1 MYILKNALKNVTRN
15 KGRNI
20 LLEIIMT
27 AILSCVAISVI
38 INTTSSEIIKSYKD
52 KFGSEV
58 YIQTDMKKLKEAM
71 QSGKFNPN
79 KGTGITNDLIRDL
92 TKSEYLKETKMSC
105 EYFGVNDKL
114 KALDQDEENS
124 QKENSEMSGVIIE
137 DVHSDQ
143 EMERPNLFI
152 IGNNSIEN
160 LEDFSKGNRKIVDGK
175 MYSKKGE
182 SIVSKEFAKLNN
194 LKVGDIIEVK
204 NTDKSKK
211 YDPLKLKISGIYQEL
226 ATDKQDQQGFMPKMA
241 INNKSNEILTSF
253 DTLDSYNKK
262 VKKDKDLF
270 AIEARYF
277 LKDPDLLSKFDK
289 EAHEKGLSDMA
300 NVSTDKGNYDSIVK
314 PVEGLQKIA
323 NMFMTLVLVFGG
335 SVLILISILGIRER
349 KYEIGV
355 LRAMGMKKEQIVL
368 GIIFETLSIIVV
380 SLVGGLSIGS
390 FSAQPISNI
399 LMKNQLKV
407 QSEAMGDGFAANMIS
422 IGSNIKD
429 ATNATLTNLN
439 VSLTGSAI
447 LAITAIALLLGV
459 VSIGIGAIYI
469 MRYEPMKIL
478 SERN

>member
-1 MYILKNALKNVTRN
+1 MYILKNALKNLTRN

-20 LLEIIMT
+20 LICIIMT
-27 AILSCVAISVI
+27 AILSSVAISVI
-38 INTTSSEIIKSYKD
+38 INITSSEIIKNYKD

-58 YIQTDMKKLKEAM
+58 YIQTDREKLKEAI
-71 QSGKFNPN
+71 QSGKFDPN
-79 KGTGITNDLIRDL
+79 KGTGITNDLIRNL
-92 TKSEYLKETKMSC
+92 AKSEYLKETKMQSK
-105 EYFGVNDKL
+105 YYGVNDKL
-114 KALDQDEENS
+114 KALDQDEDNS
-124 QKENSEMSGVIIE
+124 KMGRVIIPGG
-137 DVHSDQ
+137 DSSQ
-143 EMERPNLFI
+143 ELDSPNLVV
-152 IGNNSIEN
+152 IGNNKIEN

-175 MYSKKGE
+175 MYSKKE
-182 SIVSKEFAKLNN
+182 EAIVSEEFAKLNN

-226 ATDKQDQQGFMPKMA
+226 ATDKEDQQGFMPKMA
-241 INNKSNEILTSF
+241 VTNKSNEILTSF

-270 AIEARYF
+270 TIEARYF
-277 LKDPDLLSKFDK
+277 LKDPDLLYKFDK

-300 NVSTDKGNYDSIVK
+300 NVSTDKENYDLIVK
-314 PVEGLQKIA
+314 PVEGLQKIS
-323 NMFMTLVLVFGG
+323 NVFMTLVLVFGG

-355 LRAMGMKKEQIVL
+355 LRAMGMKKGKIAL

-390 FSAQPISNI
+390 FSAQPISDM
-399 LMKNQLKV
+399 LMKNQL
-407 QSEAMGDGFAANMIS
+407 EAQKQTMSDGFSTMITSSGNM
-422 IGSNIKD
+422 KD
-429 ATNATLTNLN
+429 ATKAALTHLN
-439 VSLTGSAI
+439 VSLTRDAI
-447 LAITAIALLLGV
+447 LAITAIALLLGAI
-459 VSIGIGAIYI
+459 SIGIGVIYI

>member
-1 MYILKNALKNVTRN
+1 MYILKNALKNIRRN

-20 LLEIIMT
+20 LLGIIMT

-38 INTTSSEIIKSYKD
+38 INTTSYQIIKSYKD

-71 QSGKFNPN
+71 QSGKFDPN
-79 KGTGITNDLIRDL
+79 KGTGITNDLIRNL
-92 TKSEYLKETKMSC
+92 GKSEYLKETKMIC
-105 EYFGVNDKL
+105 KYYGVNDKL
-114 KALDQDEENS
+114 KALDQDEDNS
-124 QKENSEMSGVIIE
+124 QMGRVIVAGGDSG
-137 DVHSDQ
+137 Q
-143 EMERPNLFI
+143 ELDSPNLFV
-152 IGNNSIEN
+152 IGNNKIEN
-160 LEDFSKGNRKIVDGK
+160 LDDFLKGDRKIVDGK
-175 MYSKKGE
+175 MYSKKE
-182 SIVSKEFAKLNN
+182 EVIVSDEFAKLNN

-211 YDPLKLKISGIYQEL
+211 YDPLKLKISGIYQDL

-314 PVEGLQKIA
+314 PVEGLQKIS
-323 NMFMTLVLVFGG
+323 NVFMTLVLVFGG

-368 GIIFETLSIIVV
+368 GIIFETLFIIVV

-407 QSEAMGDGFAANMIS
+407 QSEAMSDGFAANMVS

-459 VSIGIGAIYI
+459 ISIGIGAIYI

>member
-1 MYILKNALKNVTRN
+1 MYILKNALKNLTRN

-20 LLEIIMT
+20 LICIIMT
-27 AILSCVAISVI
+27 AILSSVAISVI
-38 INTTSSEIIKSYKD
+38 INITSSEIIKNYKD

-58 YIQTDMKKLKEAM
+58 YIQTDREKLKEAI
-71 QSGKFNPN
+71 QSGKFDPN
-79 KGTGITNDLIRDL
+79 KGTGITNDLIRNL
-92 TKSEYLKETKMSC
+92 AKSEYLKETKMQSK
-105 EYFGVNDKL
+105 YYGVNDKL
-114 KALDQDEENS
+114 KALDQDEDNS
-124 QKENSEMSGVIIE
+124 KMGRVIIPGG
-137 DVHSDQ
+137 DSSQ
-143 EMERPNLFI
+143 ELDSPNLVV
-152 IGNNSIEN
+152 IGNNKIEN

-175 MYSKKGE
+175 MYSKKE
-182 SIVSKEFAKLNN
+182 EAIVSEEFAKLNN

-226 ATDKQDQQGFMPKMA
+226 ATDKEDQQGFMPKMA
-241 INNKSNEILTSF
+241 VTNKSNEILTSF

-270 AIEARYF
+270 TIEARYF

-300 NVSTDKGNYDSIVK
+300 NVSTDKENYDLIVK
-314 PVEGLQKIA
+314 PVEGLQKIS
-323 NMFMTLVLVFGG
+323 NVFMTLVLVFGG

-355 LRAMGMKKEQIVL
+355 LRAMGMKKGKIAL

-390 FSAQPISNI
+390 FSAQPISDM
-399 LMKNQLKV
+399 LMKNQL
-407 QSEAMGDGFAANMIS
+407 EAQKQTMSDGFSTMITSSGNM
-422 IGSNIKD
+422 KD
-429 ATNATLTNLN
+429 ATKAALTHLN
-439 VSLTGSAI
+439 VSLTRDAI
-447 LAITAIALLLGV
+447 LAITAIALLLGAI
-459 VSIGIGAIYI
+459 SIGIGVIYI

>member
-1 MYILKNALKNVTRN
+1 MYILKNALKNLTRN

-20 LLEIIMT
+20 LICIIMT
-27 AILSCVAISVI
+27 AILSSVAISVI
-38 INTTSSEIIKSYKD
+38 INITSSEIIKNYKD

-58 YIQTDMKKLKEAM
+58 YIQTDREKLKEAI
-71 QSGKFNPN
+71 QNGKFDPN
-79 KGTGITNDLIRDL
+79 KGTGITNDLIRNL
-92 TKSEYLKETKMSC
+92 AKSEYLKETKMQSK
-105 EYFGVNDKL
+105 YYGVNDKL
-114 KALDQDEENS
+114 KALDQDEDNS
-124 QKENSEMSGVIIE
+124 KMGRVIIPGG
-137 DVHSDQ
+137 DSSQ
-143 EMERPNLFI
+143 ELDSPNLVV
-152 IGNNSIEN
+152 IGNNKIEN

-175 MYSKKGE
+175 MYSKKE
-182 SIVSKEFAKLNN
+182 EAIVSEEFAKLNN

-226 ATDKQDQQGFMPKMA
+226 ATDKEDQQGFMPKMA
-241 INNKSNEILTSF
+241 VTNKSNEILTSF

-270 AIEARYF
+270 TIEARYF

-300 NVSTDKGNYDSIVK
+300 NVSTDKENYDLIVK
-314 PVEGLQKIA
+314 PVEGLQKIS
-323 NMFMTLVLVFGG
+323 NVFMTLVLVFGG

-355 LRAMGMKKEQIVL
+355 LRAMGMKKGKIAL

-390 FSAQPISNI
+390 FSAQPISDM
-399 LMKNQLKV
+399 LMKNQL
-407 QSEAMGDGFAANMIS
+407 EAQKQTMSDGFSTMITSSGNM
-422 IGSNIKD
+422 KD
-429 ATNATLTNLN
+429 ATKAALTHLN
-439 VSLTGSAI
+439 VSLTRDAI
-447 LAITAIALLLGV
+447 LAITAIALLLGAI
-459 VSIGIGAIYI
+459 SIGIGVIYI